1 MEKFVK
7 FNPAIPLNILFIK
20 INKHIPLPFQNT
32 TPGAKN
38 KLLSESLKKKGKTS
52 ITLQ

>member
-7 FNPAIPLNILFIK
+7 FNLAIPLNVLFIK

-32 TPGAKN
+32 TPSVKN
-38 KLLSESLKKKGKTS
+38 ELLSESLKKERKN
-52 ITLQ
+52 